1 MTVGARRC
9 LSFFGV
15 CLALVLAMAGGCGG
29 GPSEQEPA
37 PRHPFGSHTGYWSEG
52 VIFPSNHARSELD
65 EATATFYEQ
74 WKRRYFVS
82 GCAGGQAYIK
92 AQTGSGAWIVSEG
105 QGYGMMIAALMAGH
119 ESSAKSMFD
128 RLYRYYVAHPS
139 VINENLMSWAQ
150 DSACANIDSLGSA
163 SATDGDVDAA
173 YGLLLADAQ
182 WGSDGDIDYLGE
194 ARRIIGAILASEI
207 QPANTILFGDWVA
220 DSTHQY
226 WNATR
231 SSDFITGHFK
241 AFAAAAGETRWND
254 VADKAYAI
262 VEHLQTNHSP
272 QTGLLPDFVVDA
284 AGATPRPAPPNYL
297 EGENDGQFSYNAC
310 RTPWRLATDY
320 LISGDARARSAVR
333 RLNAWIRAASGGN
346 PQSITSGY
354 SLDGTP
360 LNSDV
365 EVGFIAPFMVAAAVE
380 PESGTN
386 QPWLDALWDEVAG
399 RPPEEYYA
407 DSIKL
412 LSMLVVSGN
421 WFTP

>member
-1 MTVGARRC
+1 MKNGFLRVGAVG
-9 LSFFGV
+9 LFF
-15 CLALVLAMAGGCGG
+15 LVLAIVGGCGG
-29 GPSEQEPA
+29 GEPSEEGPA
-37 PRHPFGSHTGYWSEG
+37 PRRPFGTHTGYWSEG
-52 VIFPSNHARSELD
+52 VIFPSNHSRAELD
-65 EATATFYEQ
+65 ETVGAFYQE
-74 WKRRYFVS
+74 WKRRYFMS
-82 GCAGGQAYIK
+82 GCATGQAYIK

-105 QGYGMMIAALMAGH
+105 QGYGMMVAALMAGY
-119 ESSAKSMFD
+119 EPAAKSMFD

-139 VINENLMSWAQ
+139 VINANLMSWAQ
-150 DSACANIDSLGSA
+150 DRSCGNIDSLGSA

-207 QPANTILFGDWVA
+207 QPANTILFGDWVT
-220 DSTHQY
+220 DSSHEN
-226 WNATR
+226 WDATR

-241 AFAAAAGETRWND
+241 AFAGATGEARWNA

-262 VEHLQTNHSP
+262 VAYLQANSAP
-272 QTGLLPDFVVDA
+272 QTGLLPDFIVSA
-284 AGATPRPAPPNYL
+284 SGTSPQPAPPNYL
-297 EGENDGQFSYNAC
+297 EGENDGRYSYNAC

-320 LISGDARARSAVR
+320 LLSGDARARAAVR
-333 RLNAWIRAASGGN
+333 KLNAWVRVATGDDPEA
-346 PQSITSGY
+346 ITSGY
-354 SLDGTP
+354 ALDGTA

-365 EVGFIAPFMVAAAVE
+365 EAGFIAPFIVAAMVE

-386 QPWLDALWDEVAG
+386 QPWLDALWDEIAS

-412 LSMLVVSGN
+412 LCMLVASGN
-421 WFTP
+421 WWAP